1 MVASLD
7 DLFSDAASS
16 VPDDLSSV
24 DSDLGDARLAVPDA
38 DAQELVLGHE
48 DGGAHGKHLVLKKP
62 TLRLILCFVPNC
74 GSLLS

>member
-48 DGGAHGKHLVLKKP
+48 DGGAHGKHLVLKK
-62 TLRLILCFVPNC
+62 TNAYTSIMFC
-74 GSLLS
+74 S